1 MAGRHCIET
10 VDAVK
15 HQDLSSALDK
25 PERQDRGHA
34 YRLEHEGSIIML
46 LAMTCL
52 SAVVAVAADLVRRT
66 RREADLRRRWRS
78 RPRQPWRLT

>member
-1 MAGRHCIET
+1 
-10 VDAVK
+10 
-15 HQDLSSALDK
+15 
-25 PERQDRGHA
+25 
-34 YRLEHEGSIIML
+34 ML

-52 SAVVAVAADLVRRT
+52 SAVVAVAAAADIVRRS